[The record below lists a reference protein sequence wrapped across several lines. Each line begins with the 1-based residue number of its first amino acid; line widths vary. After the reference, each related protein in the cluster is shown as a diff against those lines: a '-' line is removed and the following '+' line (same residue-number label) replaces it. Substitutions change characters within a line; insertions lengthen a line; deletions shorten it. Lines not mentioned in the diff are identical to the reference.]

1 VRDKPMFTRGAIRV
15 FDDGL
20 YWEWAGRRRRP
31 EDADAEAHVEDLAAV
46 PAKDLQ
52 AALRRFYGLVGE
64 VDVRVFTDGT
74 PDDDL
79 EFIPVSPVSFTLV
92 DDKLVMILDVY
103 GDRIPDDQEPT
114 GEAAQR
120 VEPLVSRKRMWLV
133 SVTEE
138 LDDAG
143 RWWHAKL
150 TIGFHLRGRSCADV
164 VADGLEMVELLDASI
179 GGLTRTTCA
188 DLIRAGHVHALLGQ
202 PEGTWLEVKRQHYPL
217 RELSGKL
224 RIAQTVAQF
233 ANADTGG
240 LIVVGLATKK
250 VESIDTI
257 HAVTAQPRDAN
268 IRRRYVQ
275 ALQEHLYPQPD
286 DLTIEVIAAVG
297 LHGEGDLIV
306 IDIPPQPEEHKP
318 FLVHGAIADGN
329 VYGSYI
335 SLVRRRGDEGVSTT
349 AAAIHST
356 LAAGR
361 ALLRRGQLPET
372 PRDKPDTGNL

>member
-1 VRDKPMFTRGAIRV
+1 M
-15 FDDGL
+15 
-20 YWEWAGRRRRP
+20 
-31 EDADAEAHVEDLAAV
+31 
-46 PAKDLQ
+46 
-52 AALRRFYGLVGE
+52 
-64 VDVRVFTDGT
+64 DVRVFTDGSA
-74 PDDDL
+74 DDDL

-92 DDKLVMILDVY
+92 DHKLVMILDVY
-103 GDRIPDDQEPT
+103 GDRIPADEEPT

-120 VEPLVSRKRMWLV
+120 VAPLLSRKRMWLV
-133 SVTEE
+133 SITEE

-143 RWWHAKL
+143 RWWHARL
-150 TIGFHLRGRSCADV
+150 TIGFHPRGRSCADV
-164 VADGLEMVELLDASI
+164 VADGLEMLELLDAASS
-179 GGLTRTTCA
+179 GGLTRATCA

-233 ANADTGG
+233 ANADAGG

-250 VESIDTI
+250 VGGIDTI
-257 HAVTAQPRDAN
+257 NAVTAQPRDAN
-268 IRRRYVQ
+268 SRRRCIQ
-275 ALQEHLYPQPD
+275 ALQDHLYPQPD
-286 DLTIEVIAAVG
+286 DLTIEAVAAVG
-297 LHGEGDLIV
+297 IHGQGELMV

-329 VYGSYI
+329 AHGSYI
-335 SLVRRRGDEGVSTT
+335 SLVRRRGDEGISTT

-372 PRDKPDTGNL
+372 PRDQPGTEVP